1 MHASQRLRE
10 SHFSVQIES
19 GSASVADLLPEWT
32 ITDRVG
38 VVVHEPLGALGA
50 SLLIQAAISRFY
62 AFDPQRR
69 DHAAQYPPIFMFHVG
84 GRFGDHSPMDFWP
97 PRREVFFDDPDNPYE
112 VLGALRDRGIT
123 RLLVP
128 EGVATGLDYAY
139 AAPSGWTDIHS
150 AREQTASAFVYSA
163 SGRVGGH
170 DVQLSTGEKQVESM
184 VTDVLRVEA
193 MIEQFE
199 RSSDQDLLDLELGPS
214 TPADLHGW
222 MRMFVARSGEVPAAY
237 RRSIEAARKE
247 KVARGDFTQTY
258 RRVSVDEALGLL
270 VPAEHSTGIPAA
282 SVKQPAHA

>member
-112 VLGALRDRGIT
+112 VLGALRPAALPGCWCRKGSPPVWT
-123 RLLVP
+123 MP
-128 EGVATGLDYAY
+128 MPHPVAGQIFT
-139 AAPSGWTDIHS
+139 PPVSKRPPHS
-150 AREQTASAFVYSA
+150 
-163 SGRVGGH
+163 
-170 DVQLSTGEKQVESM
+170 
-184 VTDVLRVEA
+184 
-193 MIEQFE
+193 
-199 RSSDQDLLDLELGPS
+199 S
-214 TPADLHGW
+214 TPPLD
-222 MRMFVARSGEVPAAY
+222 V
-237 RRSIEAARKE
+237 
-247 KVARGDFTQTY
+247 
-258 RRVSVDEALGLL
+258 
-270 VPAEHSTGIPAA
+270 
-282 SVKQPAHA
+282 